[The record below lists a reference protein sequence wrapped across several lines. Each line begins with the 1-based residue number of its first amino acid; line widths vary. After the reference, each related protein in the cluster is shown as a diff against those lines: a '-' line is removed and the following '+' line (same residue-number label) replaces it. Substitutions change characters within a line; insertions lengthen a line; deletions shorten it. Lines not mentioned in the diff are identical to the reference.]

1 MKRLK
6 VPVSVLLAAGLTL
19 AVGPAASAAPSLSE
33 TLGMVPSG
41 GGTMTAILFFAVL
54 VLVFVSMAFVVRQ
67 GKSGYANVP
76 WAILAIVLSG
86 LALTTCVVGYSF
98 GTLYTKPDGD
108 PRETV
113 EKFYSSLERGDYPTA
128 YSCLSDYTGLG
139 LENEPA
145 DENGKLVY
153 QKLRESY
160 SHTVMGKATI
170 NKLSA
175 FVPVRFRYLR
185 IKDTERSIQ
194 SEVNSLLERFVKEN
208 PRNLVYGADNH
219 YLPEVTEKVYSDA
232 VARTMRNISEF
243 CTTEQFNVELE
254 YKDGQWYIVT
264 SPEMLNAIIGGTAQ

>member
-6 VPVSVLLAAGLTL
+6 VPVSVLSAAGLAL

-41 GGTMTAILFFAVL
+41 GGTTTAILFFAVL

-67 GKSGYANVP
+67 GKSGHANVP
-76 WAILAIVLSG
+76 WAILAVLLSG
-86 LALTTCVVGYSF
+86 LALMTCVVGCSF

-113 EKFYSSLERGDYPTA
+113 EKFYSSLESGDYQGA

-160 SHTVMGKATI
+160 SHTVMGGATI

-175 FVPVRFRYLR
+175 FVPVRFRYL
-185 IKDTERSIQ
+185 KVKNMERSIQ

-208 PRNLVYGADNH
+208 PRNLVYDSGNK

-232 VARTMRNISEF
+232 VARVLRNISDF

-254 YKDGQWYIVT
+254 YRDGQWFIVT

>member
-6 VPVSVLLAAGLTL
+6 TSVSLLCAAVFALAAGPS
-19 AVGPAASAAPSLSE
+19 AFAAPSLSE
-33 TLGMVPSG
+33 TLDMVPSG
-41 GGTMTAILFFAVL
+41 AGTMTAILFFAVL
-54 VLVFVSMAFVVRQ
+54 VLVFVSMAFVVKQ
-67 GKSGYANVP
+67 GKSGHANVP
-76 WAILAIVLSG
+76 WAILAILLSG
-86 LALTTCVVGYSF
+86 LALMTCVVGYSF

-108 PRETV
+108 PKDTV
-113 EKFYSSLERGDYPTA
+113 EKFYSSLERGDYPAA

-160 SHTVMGKATI
+160 SHTVMGGATI

-175 FVPVRFRYLR
+175 FVPVRFRYL
-185 IKDTERSIQ
+185 KVKNMERSIQ
-194 SEVNSLLERFVKEN
+194 SEVKSLLERFVKEN
-208 PRNLVYGADNH
+208 PRNLVYDSGNK

-232 VARTMRNISEF
+232 VARVLRNISDF

-254 YKDGQWYIVT
+254 YRDGQWFIVT

>member
-6 VPVSVLLAAGLTL
+6 VCVSLLCAAAL
-19 AVGPAASAAPSLSE
+19 ASALGPSAFAAQILSE
-33 TLGMVPSG
+33 MSDMVPSG

-67 GKSGYANVP
+67 GKSGHANVP
-76 WAILAIVLSG
+76 WAILAILLSG
-86 LALTTCVVGYSF
+86 LALMTCVVGCSF

-108 PRETV
+108 PKETV
-113 EKFYSSLERGDYPTA
+113 EKFFSSLESGDYPAA
-128 YSCLSDYTGLG
+128 YSCLGDYTGLG

-145 DENGKLVY
+145 DENERLVY

-160 SHTVMGKATI
+160 SHTVMGGATV

-175 FVPVRFRYLR
+175 FVPVRFRYL
-185 IKDTERSIQ
+185 KVNNMERSLQ
-194 SEVNSLLERFVKEN
+194 SEVNSLLEKFVKEN
-208 PRNLVYGADNH
+208 PRNMVYDSADN
-219 YLPEVTEKVYSDA
+219 YLPEVTEKIYSEA
-232 VARTMRNISEF
+232 VTRVLKNISDF

-254 YKDGQWYIVT
+254 YRNGEWFILT

>member
-6 VPVSVLLAAGLTL
+6 L
-19 AVGPAASAAPSLSE
+19 SLSVICAAIFALVCCPTAFAAQ
-33 TLGMVPSG
+33 TLLEAVDDVKSG
-41 GGTMTAILFFAVL
+41 SGTVTAVLFFAVL
-54 VLVFVSMAFVVRQ
+54 VLVFVSMAFVVKQ
-67 GKSGYANVP
+67 GKSGHANVP
-76 WAILAIVLSG
+76 WAILAILLSG
-86 LALTTCVVGYSF
+86 LALMVCVVGYSF

-108 PRETV
+108 PKETV
-113 EKFYSSLERGDYPTA
+113 ERFYSSLESGDYQTA

-153 QKLRESY
+153 QALRDSY
-160 SHTVMGKATI
+160 SHNVMGGATV

-185 IKDTERSIQ
+185 VRDTETGIEE
-194 SEVNSLLERFVKEN
+194 EVNKIIEKVVEEN
-208 PRNLVYGADNH
+208 PHNKVYDANDK
-219 YLPEVTEKVYSDA
+219 YLPEVTEKAYSDA
-232 VARTMRNISEF
+232 LKTVMRKVSNF
-243 CTTEQFNVELE
+243 YTTEQFNIELE